1 MPRPDGRRSGHDGG
15 VSTPWASPDARRT
28 ITGTAFGRPYEHL
41 EPASPPVGQDLL
53 AGVLTVVVSVLVA
66 APVGLLWAA
75 IAPHVGVVVAAGE
88 VNLADTYGDSFIAVD
103 GYFFGAVLVAGLVG
117 GLVAWRL
124 GHRHGPAVV
133 VGLAVGGVVA
143 AYVAKTVGEQVGLQT
158 LRDAV
163 RAGGEGAFDL
173 NVELKSLAAL
183 AGWPV
188 ASLAAYV
195 AATLARG
202 R

>member
-1 MPRPDGRRSGHDGG
+1 M
-15 VSTPWASPDARRT
+15 STTWASPDARRAAP
-28 ITGTAFGRPYEHL
+28 GTAFGQPDAGG
-41 EPASPPVGQDLL
+41 EPVAPPLAQDVR
-53 AGVLTVVVSVLVA
+53 AGLVTVAVSVLVG

-75 IAPHVGVVVAAGE
+75 LAPHVGVVVANGD

-103 GYFFGAVLVAGLVG
+103 GYFFAAALVAGLVG
-117 GLVAWRL
+117 GLLAWRL
-124 GHRHGPAVV
+124 GHRHGPGVV

-143 AYVAKTVGEQVGLQT
+143 AYVAKTVGAQVGYDS
-158 LRDAV
+158 LRAAV
-163 RAGGEGAFDL
+163 RAGGQGAFDL

-188 ASLAAYV
+188 ASLLAYV
-195 AATLARG
+195 GATLARG